1 MGAELPKHTAD
12 AETLRRLYRLQRLN
26 ARVKQVRSGNRCA
39 RTHPFKGRRGRR
51 IHALLARFAEA
62 HSEARPSVR
71 PEMQITAREL
81 LVENRLRTGKTDE
94 ALQRAQKYLD
104 DTASNDRRARLHLMK
119 ARALGQK
126 GTLDRALNAIDRAEA
141 LHSEGNEYASV
152 RISVLRSNDDPRW
165 REIAERQQAAAANA
179 ADGQVQA
186 RTKSAQSQRAA
197 EQTLPEAFALRAPY
211 PNPSSG
217 QVTVPLALPKRA
229 QVQATV
235 YDVLGRRVQTLAAD
249 RRLAAG
255 NETLE
260 FSADEVPNGVYL
272 IRVNV
277 EAASGGTHT
286 FTEKVTVVR

>member
-1 MGAELPKHTAD
+1 
-12 AETLRRLYRLQRLN
+12 
-26 ARVKQVRSGNRCA
+26 
-39 RTHPFKGRRGRR
+39 
-51 IHALLARFAEA
+51 LARFAEA

-119 ARALGQK
+119 A
-126 GTLDRALNAIDRAEA
+126 RALNAIDRAEA